1 MQKSLI
7 LLALLSGCF
16 LANSAANR
24 TWHQK
29 YNWKAED
36 YFKDPQV
43 IALCKAIESEDLQ
56 EIDRLVKAGAN
67 VKAQGKGNMTPLM
80 WAFPDKKLGRFRRLL
95 EHGADPNVIFTSD
108 FGTKG
113 MQALKGKSV
122 THLASRLNSFEHFKT
137 VFTHGGDPNLVQ
149 TSIIQTGESP
159 LYITIQYGFSDKKQ
173 RLQLLIDKNADLD
186 RLFSSGNT
194 PTMLAA
200 SGGQFDIALMLLKAG
215 ANPRVHRSNEAF
227 KLIHFLAI
235 EEKRG
240 RALEPSRKRDFE
252 TLVAWLESRGESLD
266 EARSDIKR
274 WASWSRSRKGNG
286 KSEYRRKMD
295 AEIAALKAKEA
306 QEKQQKDPQAKRG
319 KAEEQPEKLEQ
330 FE

>member
-1 MQKSLI
+1 MRVI
-7 LLALLSGCF
+7 LLAAVVF
-16 LANSAANR
+16 LCGVVLIANPVADR

-215 ANPRVHRSNEAF
+215 ANPKAYNHRESMR
-227 KLIHFLAI
+227 LVHFLVRS
-235 EEKRG
+235 EDKRKTWSTKQKN
-240 RALEPSRKRDFE
+240 EYSF
-252 TLVAWLESRGESLD
+252 LVDWLVKRGESLE
-266 EARSDIKR
+266 EARTDLNR
-274 WASWSRSRKGNG
+274 WASWVGSPREKRK
-286 KSEYRRKMD
+286 KMD
-295 AEIAALKAKEA
+295 AEIAERKAREKQAKES
-306 QEKQQKDPQAKRG
+306 
-319 KAEEQPEKLEQ
+319 PEAADNETKSTE
-330 FE
+330 